1 MATEER
7 RRNVAAQTGLYLV
20 LFSALV
26 VVANL
31 LSAGTYTRFDMTKN
45 ERYTL
50 SQGSGN
56 LINSLQGPLTVEA
69 YVNTK
74 LPKLEVF
81 VQELTDLLREYE
93 RAGGGKFKYT
103 VIEPSTDEQRKQAE
117 EAGLAPMAMGDPGDG
132 AGDQISIAQG
142 YLGLVLKY
150 GSEKEVIPQLNPG
163 NSVGMEFWIS
173 NKIRELRDKADDIKH
188 RIGVVV
194 EKDELKLTDTN
205 LLPRRG
211 GAGGSGPSFKSI
223 LSQAFPFYELV
234 DVKLGDGAEAIDPE
248 LDGLIITQPGK
259 DYSEKEL
266 RRIDQFLMLG
276 DKALAVFASAV
287 SMKANDASM
296 SATLNLHG
304 LDKLLSGYG
313 IVMKKDAVLDHG
325 AQFRVAAMTMGGP
338 VMIRHPGIVH
348 VVADPRFADDKKLLD
363 TSFPSFFR
371 IEEMAFPFP
380 SSLEL
385 DESKQSEGVQFRVL
399 ARTTE
404 SASSLESET
413 VDMKIRRDWAPTP
426 PFEQRIIAAAVDGT
440 LKTAFPDG
448 DKLGVEANA
457 QAPVPSRVMVVSAS
471 QFLTNPFAYAGN
483 GPEMGGQFAMF
494 GNVGGDQEL
503 LTFASPYAQ
512 SYLTQTILSLKN
524 TLDWI
529 SGDTDLL
536 AASAKIIGSPNLTFS
551 DISPPA
557 IAANDNEEA
566 IRRKDEEYRMT
577 RKGQQTAIQYTL
589 TFGLPLFFALFGF
602 LRWRYRRANRN
613 RYQLAS
619 LIQG

>member
-1 MATEER
+1 MATREHR
-7 RRNVAAQTGLYLV
+7 RKAAAQTGLYLV
-20 LFSALV
+20 IITAIV
-26 VVANL
+26 VVANV
-31 LSAGTYTRFDMTKN
+31 LSAGAYKRLDMTKN

-50 SQGSGN
+50 SKGSGN
-56 LINSLQGPLTVEA
+56 LVQTLEGPLVVDA

-74 LPKLEVF
+74 LPKLAVF
-81 VQELTDLLREYE
+81 VQELTDLLRSYE

-103 VIEPSTDEQRKQAE
+103 VIEPDTDELRKQAE
-117 EAGLAPMAMGDPGDG
+117 EEGLAPMAMGDPGEG
-132 AGDQISIAQG
+132 GGDQISIAQG

-150 GSEKEVIPQLNPG
+150 GSEKEVIPQLSPA
-163 NSVGMEFWIS
+163 NSVGLEFWIS

-188 RIGVVV
+188 RIGVIV
-194 EKDELKLTDTN
+194 EKDELKLDDTN
-205 LLPRRG
+205 LLPRQGGRG
-211 GAGGSGPSFKSI
+211 GGPSFKSV

-234 DVKLGDGAEAIDPE
+234 DVNLEEGATEIDE
-248 LDGLIITQPGK
+248 SLDGLIITQPGK
-259 DYSEKEL
+259 EYTEKEL
-266 RRIDQFLMLG
+266 RRIDQFLMRG
-276 DKALAVFASAV
+276 NKALAVFASAV

-296 SATLNLHG
+296 NATLDLHG

-313 IVMKKDAVLDHG
+313 IVMKKDAVFDHG

-348 VVADPRFADDKKLLD
+348 VVADPRFSEEERLLD

-385 DESKQSEGVQFRVL
+385 ARDKQPEEVKLSVL
-399 ARTTE
+399 ARTTP
-404 SASSLESET
+404 SASVTEGEN
-413 VDMKIRRDWAPTP
+413 VDMKIRREWKPAP
-426 PFEQRIIAAAVDGT
+426 PFEQRIIAAAAEGP
-440 LKTAFPDG
+440 LQSAFPEG
-448 DKLGVEANA
+448 DNQGVEANA
-457 QAPVPSRVMVVSAS
+457 QAPSPSRVMVVSAS

-483 GPEMGGQFAMF
+483 GPELGGQFAMF

-503 LTFASPYAQ
+503 LTFAQPYAQ

-536 AASAKIIGSPNLTFS
+536 AASAKIIGFPNLTYA

-557 IAANDNEEA
+557 ITAEDDEAA
-566 IRRKDEEYRMT
+566 IRRKDEEYRLA
-577 RKGQQTAIQYTL
+577 RKTQQASIQYTL
-589 TFGLPLFFALFGF
+589 TFGLPLLFAAFGF
-602 LRWRYRRANRN
+602 WRWRSRQSRKSQYKLSTA
-613 RYQLAS
+613 AS
-619 LIQG
+619 A

>member
-1 MATEER
+1 MATAEH
-7 RRNVAAQTGLYLV
+7 RRNAAAQTGLYLI
-20 LFSALV
+20 LLTALV
-26 VVANL
+26 IIANV
-31 LSAGTYTRFDMTKN
+31 LSAGAYTRFDMTKN

-50 SQGSGN
+50 SKGSGN
-56 LINSLQGPLTVEA
+56 LIATLKGPISVDA

-81 VQELTDLLREYE
+81 VQELTGLLRSYE
-93 RAGGGKFKYT
+93 QAGGGKFQYT
-103 VIEPSTDEQRKQAE
+103 VIEPETDEQRKQAE
-117 EAGLAPMAMGDPGDG
+117 DAGLSPMAMGDQGDG

-150 GSEKEVIPQLNPG
+150 GSEKEVIPQLSPG

-173 NKIRELRDKADDIKH
+173 NKIRELRDKADEIKH
-188 RIGVVV
+188 RIGVVI

-205 LLPRRG
+205 LLPRQGGRG
-211 GAGGSGPSFKSI
+211 AGPSFKSV
-223 LSQAFPFYELV
+223 LSQAFPYYELV
-234 DVKLGDGAEAIDPE
+234 DVDLGGGAEPVDAE

-259 DYSEKEL
+259 DYTDKEL

-287 SMKANDASM
+287 SMKPNDPSMGAS
-296 SATLNLHG
+296 LNLHG

-313 IVMKKDAVLDHG
+313 IVMKKDAVFDHG

-363 TSFPSFFR
+363 TAFPSFFR

-380 SSLEL
+380 STLEL
-385 DESKQSEGVQFRVL
+385 DASKQPETVSVRAL

-404 SASSLESET
+404 SASVVETDT
-413 VDMKIRRDWAPTP
+413 VDMKIRRNWVPTP
-426 PFEQRIIAAAVDGT
+426 PFAQRIIAAAAEGP
-440 LKTAFPDG
+440 LRTAFPEG

-457 QAPVPSRVMVVSAS
+457 EAPTSSRVMVISAS

-536 AASAKIIGSPNLTFS
+536 AASAKIIGSPNLTYS
-551 DISPPA
+551 DIDPPKM
-557 IAANDNEEA
+557 AAEDNEEA
-566 IRRKDEEYRMT
+566 IRAKDEEYRQI
-577 RKGQQTAIQYTL
+577 RKVQQASIQYAL
-589 TFGLPLFFALFGF
+589 TFGLPFLFALFGF
-602 LRWRYRRANRN
+602 LRWRSRQVRKGQYHLTAAV
-613 RYQLAS
+613 QS
-619 LIQG
+619 